1 MHRVKPIEV
10 HVLTCYSDVHVSL
23 RLYVVSTAG
32 FSCDVGCH
40 IPKYLMT
47 FTSKVLGF
55 IFRFY
60 FSSSKSTFETFF
72 AMFVNIV
79 EVLKTL

>member
-10 HVLTCYSDVHVSL
+10 HVLTCYYDVHVSL

-55 IFRFY
+55 ITAWTLIFFVFTSDLLKVHLKH
-60 FSSSKSTFETFF
+60 FSRC
-72 AMFVNIV
+72 
-79 EVLKTL
+79 L